1 MCDPVTTA
9 LLVGSA
15 ATAGTA
21 TVAATAATAGLIGA
35 GGAVTAA
42 GALSGLSAASGIAG
56 VIGQQQA
63 ASSMAA
69 SNSAQ
74 YNNAL
79 LARAQNANQINLERV
94 QAGDAA
100 GQKLNANNM
109 AMREAQ
115 SSVVARAGPSG
126 LSVDA
131 LLADMG
137 RKGAGYNESVTSN
150 LDRTNMALD
159 NQLQNV
165 NNQAAST
172 INNLKTPAPVDYLGA
187 ALKIGEGYQK
197 YKANT

>member
-1 MCDPVTTA
+1 MCEPATIA
-9 LLVGSA
+9 LLVGEAAAA
-15 ATAGTA
+15 ATAT
-21 TVAATAATAGLIGA
+21 TAATAATAGLIGT
-35 GGAVTAA
+35 GGSFAA
-42 GALSGLSAASGIAG
+42 ALSGLSAASGVAG

-69 SNSAQ
+69 SNQNQ
-74 YNNAL
+74 YNNAM
-79 LARAQNANQINLERV
+79 LARTQNANQINLERM
-94 QAGDAA
+94 QSSDAA
-100 GQKLNANNM
+100 GQKLNANSL
-109 AMREAQ
+109 ALREAQ

-137 RKGAGYNESVTSN
+137 RKGATYDQSVTSN

-197 YKANT
+197 YKANS